1 MAKGRKE
8 GLRLEELGAVTNLL
22 RDRAGRRWLYN
33 LLGFCHAYES
43 SFRTNALAMAYAE
56 GERNVGLRIIAD
68 LTEASPELYFQMHK
82 EMSDERLW
90 RDDDTSTG
98 RAEANSEPDSS
109 A

>member
-1 MAKGRKE
+1 MAKSREKD
-8 GLRLEELGAVTNLL
+8 LRIEELGALTHLL

-33 LLGFCHAYES
+33 LLSFCHAYES

-56 GERNVGLRIIAD
+56 GERNVGLKIIAD
-68 LTEASPELYFQMHK
+68 ITEASPELYFQMHK

-90 RDDDTSTG
+90 RNDDTGTSGTDT
-98 RAEANSEPDSS
+98 EPDSS